1 MINSFCQTYLA
12 MGIFC
17 IFNGAPHRRTLREGK
32 HRDVSTLGDTLDTT
46 LRSGLLPKPFFPEDT
61 GSVRSGEASQ
71 QQC

>member
-12 MGIFC
+12 MGISFV
-17 IFNGAPHRRTLREGK
+17 FLMEPLTGGLWEGP

-46 LRSGLLPKPFFPEDT
+46 LRSGLLPKPFFTEDT